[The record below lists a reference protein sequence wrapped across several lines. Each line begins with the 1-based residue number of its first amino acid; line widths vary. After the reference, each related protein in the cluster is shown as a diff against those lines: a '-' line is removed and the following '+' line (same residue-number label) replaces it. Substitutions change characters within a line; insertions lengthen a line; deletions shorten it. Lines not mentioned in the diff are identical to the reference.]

1 MKSKSFSL
9 LVLAAVGL
17 MVSACGG
24 TSSSTPPSSITPSTT
39 TSTAEPS
46 VTSSSSA
53 TSSVTSSN
61 STVSTSS
68 ATPAEVNG
76 ISVTNKAA
84 FTGMKVGAEA
94 TIAVDFDVTGEVT
107 NRNVTFE
114 SEDAAI
120 AMVDS
125 AGKVTAKAIGSTSI
139 VVRSVFAPEAIDVIT
154 VTVVPE
160 ETVHVTSVSASSETI
175 ALTIDATHQ
184 YEATVAPENATDKT
198 LVYASDDTA
207 VATISDTGL
216 ITAVA
221 EGETYVHAVSKDGG
235 FTTTTK
241 VVVSKVA
248 VPVTGITLIAPST
261 LKVGESI
268 KLGSTLAPADT
279 TQTGVAYKLVSGEA
293 ATLEGDIL
301 TGLGEGIV
309 GVKAV
314 STVDSSVESEV
325 AYITVSKTLTPSQFG
340 ISDTKFIGSQA
351 KANIASVTYDVAD
364 TSHVALG
371 TTVTATVTF
380 TESMSSST
388 LDYYL
393 FYINGKGYA
402 LTPVEET
409 AESDGWWSTYYTQ
422 GSVTFTMP
430 AGDAEIAI
438 AYSMSYE
445 SYLDAGLS
453 IILQENDAGI
463 KVYGTLDEIVYST
476 AYIYAEAPLGTLIE
490 AFEYSTDGKNWT
502 QTTAEY
508 TGGVY
513 QARLSYSSYSSDSM
527 DPGTYYVRAVSKET
541 GTATLTYT
549 NAENVK
555 LNEGPTTSGE
565 VTIGLP
571 LTITYAPDDDHYIS
585 DVAVVEGVETT
596 VNSAPELGSYSNTG
610 TIKFTMPETPVSIT
624 FTLKENLAI
633 NIAEN
638 ENIVS
643 AMAAKTSYN
652 PTEITSIAPGQSIYV
667 FVEAAEGY
675 TPTFASLNGGEPIAY
690 TEGYS
695 GNGYFS
701 IAIPKDFAEESVEI
715 EITVSK
721 AYAVTVDEEA
731 LAGGEYDLSKETY
744 GVGQEVEVE
753 LSPANNLYEITGIA
767 AKDHAELEIKLE
779 TTPYGTYTA
788 TFTMPDYEVILV
800 PTIVKKEVSQVTLSI
815 DADTEEVLS
824 SYTISGEDS
833 DMVIQPSYDGSEP
846 VLTQEFLVGEALNI
860 HLSTEYV
867 DTSVEGAVV
876 KLPVVYIT
884 VGDGEEA
891 MISPVQFYSTSNGTY
906 TLGYSY
912 TIASTDNITIRIA
925 SQATGAA
932 ATLTATSDE
941 ALDQLVFY
949 NTSISYYESVTLE
962 ELNQTLKVGD
972 IIEIE
977 YPEGTEDGAY
987 LYNLVVKD
995 SKGNVL
1001 NGYDGQYLVTDTALT
1016 FELQKVEAVSVGF
1029 VAPSSGC
1036 SVTLTNSTTGER
1048 YNTYYDTTFLIK
1060 KGDTLLL
1067 EGTCYSYVDYVYEV
1081 TITAA
1086 DGTELFTFTMD
1097 NEHPLEY
1104 EFTPDQACTITFTDV
1119 TPAE

>member
-24 TSSSTPPSSITPSTT
+24 TSSSTPTSSITPSTT

-53 TSSVTSSN
+53 TSSITSSN

-107 NRNVTFE
+107 NREVTFE

-139 VVRSVFAPEAIDVIT
+139 IVRSVFAPEAIDVVT

-198 LVYASDDTA
+198 LVYASDNTA

-241 VVVSKVA
+241 VVVSKVE
-248 VPVTGITLIAPST
+248 VPVTGITLIAPSA
-261 LKVGESI
+261 LKIGESI
-268 KLGSTLAPADT
+268 KLGATLAPADT
-279 TQTGVAYKLVSGEA
+279 TQTGVTYQLVSGETF
-293 ATLEGDIL
+293 ATLEGDVL
-301 TGLGEGIV
+301 TGVSEGVV

-314 STVDSSVESEV
+314 STVNSSIQSEIV
-325 AYITVSKTLTPSQFG
+325 YITISKILTTSQYG
-340 ISDTKFIGSQA
+340 IGAVELIGAEA
-351 KANIASVTYDVAD
+351 KARIASVTYNVDD
-364 TSHVALG
+364 LSSVALG
-371 TTVTATVTF
+371 TAVTATLNF
-380 TESMSSST
+380 TESMSDYT
-388 LDYYL
+388 LDSYL
-393 FYINGKGYA
+393 FYVNGKGYTI
-402 LTPVEET
+402 TPVEET

-430 AGDAEIAI
+430 SGGAEIAVG
-438 AYSMSYE
+438 YSMSSE
-445 SYLDAGLS
+445 SYYDTGLS
-453 IILQENDAGI
+453 IIRQENDAGI
-463 KVYGTLDEIVYST
+463 KVYGTLDEVVYST

-513 QARLSYSSYSSDSM
+513 QARLSYSSYSEDSL

-541 GTATLTYT
+541 GTTTLTYT

-571 LTITYAPDDDHYIS
+571 LTITYAPDADHYIS
-585 DVAVVEGVETT
+585 GPAVIEGAEATT
-596 VNSAPELGSYSNTG
+596 NTAPDLGSYSNTG

-643 AMAAKTSYN
+643 AMASKTSYN

-667 FVEAAEGY
+667 FVEVAEGY

-695 GNGYFS
+695 DSYFT

-715 EITVSK
+715 EITVAK

-731 LAGGEYDLSKETY
+731 LAGGEYDLFKETY

-753 LSPANNLYEITGIA
+753 LSPANKLYEITGIA
-767 AKDHAELEIKLE
+767 AKDHEELEIKLE
-779 TTPYGTYTA
+779 ATVYGTYTA
-788 TFTMPDYEVILV
+788 SFIMPDYEVVLI

-815 DADTEEVLS
+815 DADNEELLS

-833 DMVIQPSYDGSEP
+833 DMVIKSSYDGSETI
-846 VLTQEFLVGEALNI
+846 LTQEFLVGEALNI
-860 HLSTEYV
+860 QLSTEYV

-876 KLPVVYIT
+876 KLPMVYIT
-884 VGDGEEA
+884 VGDGEET
-891 MISPVQFYSTSNGTY
+891 MISPIQFYSATNGTY
-906 TLGYSY
+906 TLGYKY

-932 ATLTATSDE
+932 ATLTAVSDE

-949 NTSISYYESVTLE
+949 NTRISEYTSVTLE

-972 IIEIE
+972 IIEID

-1001 NGYDGQYLVTDTALT
+1001 NGYGNQYLVTDTALT
-1016 FELQKVEAVSVGF
+1016 FELQKIEAVTIGF
-1029 VAPSSGC
+1029 VAPGSGC
-1036 SVTLTNSTTGER
+1036 SVTLTNSITGER
-1048 YNTYYDTTFLIK
+1048 YNTNDNTEYLIK

-1067 EGTCYSYVDYVYEV
+1067 EATCYSYVDNVYEV
-1081 TITAA
+1081 TITGE
-1086 DGTELFTFTMD
+1086 DGTELFTFTLD
-1097 NEHPLEY
+1097 NKHPLEY

>member
-9 LVLAAVGL
+9 LVLAAIGL

-24 TSSSTPPSSITPSTT
+24 TSSSTPTSSITPSTT

-53 TSSVTSSN
+53 TSSATSSN

-84 FTGMKVGAEA
+84 FTGMKVGAET
-94 TIAVDFDVTGEVT
+94 TITVDFDVTGEVT
-107 NRNVTFE
+107 NREVTFE

-139 VVRSVFAPEAIDVIT
+139 IVRSVFAPEAIDVVT

-175 ALTIDATHQ
+175 ALTIDETHQ

-198 LVYASDDTA
+198 LVYASDNTA

-268 KLGSTLAPADT
+268 KLGATLAPADT
-279 TQTGVAYKLVSGEA
+279 TQTGVAYQLVSGETLA
-293 ATLEGDIL
+293 NLEGDIL
-301 TGLGEGIV
+301 TGVGEGIV

-340 ISDTKFIGSQA
+340 IGDTKFIGSQA

-380 TESMSSST
+380 TESMSSYT

-409 AESDGWWSTYYTQ
+409 ADTSGWSTYYTQ

-445 SYLDAGLS
+445 SYSDAGLS

-541 GTATLTYT
+541 GTTTLTYT

-571 LTITYAPDDDHYIS
+571 LTIIYAPDADHYIS
-585 DVAVVEGVETT
+585 GPAVIEGAEATT
-596 VNSAPELGSYSNTG
+596 NTAPELGSYSNTG

-638 ENIVS
+638 ENIIS
-643 AMAAKTSYN
+643 AMASKTSYN
-652 PTEITSIAPGQSIYV
+652 PTEITSIAPGQSIYL
-667 FVEAAEGY
+667 FVEVVEGY

-690 TEGYS
+690 TDGYS
-695 GNGYFS
+695 DSYFT

-721 AYAVTVDEEA
+721 AYTVTVDEEA

-800 PTIVKKEVSQVTLSI
+800 PTIAKKEVSQVTLSI

-860 HLSTEYV
+860 QLSTEYV
-867 DTSVEGAVV
+867 DTSVEGAVI
-876 KLPVVYIT
+876 KLPMVYIT
-884 VGDGEEA
+884 VGDGEET
-891 MISPVQFYSTSNGTY
+891 MISPVQFYSSSNGTY
-906 TLGYSY
+906 SLGYIY
-912 TIASTDNITIRIA
+912 TITSTDNITIRIA

-932 ATLTATSDE
+932 ATLTAVSDE

-972 IIEIE
+972 IIEID

-1029 VAPSSGC
+1029 VAPGSGC

-1048 YNTYYDTTFLIK
+1048 YNTYYDTTFSIK

-1067 EGTCYSYVDYVYEV
+1067 QGTCYSYVNYVYEV
-1081 TITAA
+1081 KITAA

-1097 NEHPLEY
+1097 NKHPLEY
-1104 EFTPDQACTITFTDV
+1104 EFTPDQACSITFTDV

>member
-24 TSSSTPPSSITPSTT
+24 TSSSTPTSSITPSTT

-53 TSSVTSSN
+53 TSSITSSN

-139 VVRSVFAPEAIDVIT
+139 IVRSVFAPEAIDVVT

-184 YEATVAPENATDKT
+184 YEATIAPENATDKT
-198 LVYASDDTA
+198 LVYASDNTA

-279 TQTGVAYKLVSGEA
+279 TQTGVTYQLVSGETF
-293 ATLEGDIL
+293 ATLEGDVL
-301 TGLGEGIV
+301 TGVSEGVV

-314 STVDSSVESEV
+314 STVNSSIQSEIV
-325 AYITVSKTLTPSQFG
+325 YITISKILTTSQYG
-340 ISDTKFIGSQA
+340 IGAVELIGAEA
-351 KANIASVTYDVAD
+351 KARIASVTYNVDD
-364 TSHVALG
+364 LSSVALG
-371 TTVTATVTF
+371 TAVTATINF
-380 TESMSSST
+380 TESMSDYT
-388 LDYYL
+388 LDSYL
-393 FYINGKGYA
+393 FYVNGKGYTI
-402 LTPVEET
+402 TPVEET

-430 AGDAEIAI
+430 SGGAEIAVG
-438 AYSMSYE
+438 YSMSSE
-445 SYLDAGLS
+445 SYYDTGLS
-453 IILQENDAGI
+453 IIRQENDAGI
-463 KVYGTLDEIVYST
+463 KVYGTLDEVVYST

-513 QARLSYSSYSSDSM
+513 QARLSYSSYSEDSL

-541 GTATLTYT
+541 GTTTLTYT

-571 LTITYAPDDDHYIS
+571 LTITYAPDADHYIS
-585 DVAVVEGVETT
+585 GPAVIEGAEATT
-596 VNSAPELGSYSNTG
+596 NTAPDLGSYSNTG

-643 AMAAKTSYN
+643 AMASKTSYN

-667 FVEAAEGY
+667 FVEVAEGY

-695 GNGYFS
+695 DSYFT

-715 EITVSK
+715 EITVAK

-731 LAGGEYDLSKETY
+731 LAGGEYDLFKETY

-753 LSPANNLYEITGIA
+753 LSPANKLYEITGIA

-788 TFTMPDYEVILV
+788 TFTMPDYEVVLI

-815 DADTEEVLS
+815 DADNEELLS

-833 DMVIQPSYDGSEP
+833 DMVIKSSYDGSETI
-846 VLTQEFLVGEALNI
+846 LTQEFLVGEALNI
-860 HLSTEYV
+860 QLSTEYV

-876 KLPVVYIT
+876 KLPMVYIT
-884 VGDGEEA
+884 VGDGEET
-891 MISPVQFYSTSNGTY
+891 MISPIQFYSATNGTY
-906 TLGYSY
+906 TLGYKY

-932 ATLTATSDE
+932 ATLTAVSDE

-949 NTSISYYESVTLE
+949 NTRISEYTSVTLE

-972 IIEIE
+972 IIEID

-1001 NGYDGQYLVTDTALT
+1001 NGYGNQYLVTDTALT
-1016 FELQKVEAVSVGF
+1016 FELQKIEAVTIGF
-1029 VAPSSGC
+1029 VAPGSGC
-1036 SVTLTNSTTGER
+1036 SVTLTNSITGER
-1048 YNTYYDTTFLIK
+1048 YNTNDNTEYLIK

-1067 EGTCYSYVDYVYEV
+1067 EATCYSYVDNVYEV
-1081 TITAA
+1081 TITGE
-1086 DGTELFTFTMD
+1086 DGTELFTFTLD
-1097 NEHPLEY
+1097 NKHPLEY

>member
-24 TSSSTPPSSITPSTT
+24 TSSSTPTSSITPSTT

-84 FTGMKVGAEA
+84 FAGMKVGAEA

-184 YEATVAPENATDKT
+184 YEATVAPENATDKS
-198 LVYASDDTA
+198 LVYASDNTA

-241 VVVSKVA
+241 VVVSKVE
-248 VPVTGITLIAPST
+248 VPVTGITLIAPSY
-261 LKVGESI
+261 LKIGESI
-268 KLGSTLAPADT
+268 KLGATLAPADT
-279 TQTGVAYKLVSGEA
+279 TQTGVTYQLVSGETI
-293 ATLEGDIL
+293 ATLEGDVL
-301 TGLGEGIV
+301 TGVSEGVV

-314 STVDSSVESEV
+314 STVDTSIQSEV
-325 AYITVSKTLTPSQFG
+325 VYITVCKIITTSQYEIG
-340 ISDTKFIGSQA
+340 ATKFIGSQA
-351 KANIASVTYDVAD
+351 KTNIASVTYNVPD
-364 TSHVALG
+364 TSHVTLG

-380 TESMSSST
+380 TESMSSYT

-393 FYINGKGYA
+393 FYVNGKGYA
-402 LTPVEET
+402 LTPVEAT
-409 AESDGWWSTYYTQ
+409 ADNSGWSTYYTQ

-430 AGDAEIAI
+430 SGGAEIAI
-438 AYSMSYE
+438 AYSMSYK
-445 SYLDAGLS
+445 SYSDSGLS

-463 KVYGTLDEIVYST
+463 KVYGTLDEVVYST

-508 TGGVY
+508 SDGIY

-527 DPGTYYVRAVSKET
+527 DPGTYYVRAVSKVT

-549 NAENVK
+549 NAENVVVH
-555 LNEGPTTSGE
+555 EGPTTSGE
-565 VTIGLP
+565 ITIGLP
-571 LTITYAPDDDHYIS
+571 VTISYASDADHYIS
-585 DVAVVEGVETT
+585 DIAEIEGVEATT
-596 VNSAPELGSYSNTG
+596 NTAPDLGSYSNTG

-643 AMAAKTSYN
+643 AMASKTSYN
-652 PTEITSIAPGQSIYV
+652 PTEITSIAPGQSIYL

-695 GNGYFS
+695 DSYFT

-715 EITVSK
+715 EITVAK

-753 LSPANNLYEITGIA
+753 LSPANKLYEITGIA
-767 AKDHAELEIKLE
+767 AKDHEELEIKLE
-779 TTPYGTYTA
+779 ATVYGTYTA
-788 TFTMPDYEVILV
+788 TFTMPDYEVVLI

-815 DADTEEVLS
+815 DTDTTDVLAN
-824 SYTISGEDS
+824 YTIAGEES
-833 DMVIQPSYDGSEP
+833 DMAIESPYDDSEP

-860 HLSTEYV
+860 QLSTAYV

-876 KLPVVYIT
+876 KLPMVYIT
-884 VGDGEEA
+884 VGDGEETLL
-891 MISPVQFYSTSNGTY
+891 SPDQFYSASNGTY

-912 TIASTDNITIRIA
+912 TIASTDNITIRVA

-932 ATLTATSDE
+932 ARLSAVSNE
-941 ALDQLVFY
+941 AIDQIVFY
-949 NTSISYYESVTLE
+949 NTTISYYESVTLE

-972 IIEIE
+972 IIEID
-977 YPEGTEDGAY
+977 YPEGTEDGTY

-1016 FELQKVEAVSVGF
+1016 FELQKVEAVSVDF
-1029 VAPSSGC
+1029 VAPGSGC

-1048 YNTYYDTTFLIK
+1048 YNTYYDTSFLIK

-1067 EGTCYSYVDYVYEV
+1067 EGTCYTYVDYVYEV
-1081 TITAA
+1081 TITGE

>member
-24 TSSSTPPSSITPSTT
+24 TSSSTPTSSITPSTT

-139 VVRSVFAPEAIDVIT
+139 VVRSVFAPEAIDVVT

-198 LVYASDDTA
+198 LVYASDNTA

-279 TQTGVAYKLVSGEA
+279 TQTGVTYQLVSGETL

-301 TGLGEGIV
+301 TGVGEGIV

-325 AYITVSKTLTPSQFG
+325 TYITVSKTLTPSQFG

-380 TESMSSST
+380 TESMSSYT

-409 AESDGWWSTYYTQ
+409 ADTSGWSTYYTQ

-438 AYSMSYE
+438 AYSMSYK
-445 SYLDAGLS
+445 SYSDTGLS

-476 AYIYAEAPLGTLIE
+476 ACIYAEAPLGTLIE
-490 AFEYSTDGKNWT
+490 AFEYSTDGKSWT

-513 QARLSYSSYSSDSM
+513 QARLSYTSYSSDSM

-541 GTATLTYT
+541 GTTTLTYT

-555 LNEGPTTSGE
+555 LNEGPSVSGE

-571 LTITYAPDDDHYIS
+571 VTITYAPDDDHYIS

-643 AMAAKTSYN
+643 AMASKTSYN
-652 PTEITSIAPGQSIYV
+652 PTKITSIAPGQSIYV

-675 TPTFASLNGGEPIAY
+675 TPTFASL
-690 TEGYS
+690 
-695 GNGYFS
+695 
-701 IAIPKDFAEESVEI
+701 K
-715 EITVSK
+715 
-721 AYAVTVDEEA
+721 
-731 LAGGEYDLSKETY
+731 
-744 GVGQEVEVE
+744 
-753 LSPANNLYEITGIA
+753 
-767 AKDHAELEIKLE
+767 
-779 TTPYGTYTA
+779 
-788 TFTMPDYEVILV
+788 
-800 PTIVKKEVSQVTLSI
+800 
-815 DADTEEVLS
+815 
-824 SYTISGEDS
+824 
-833 DMVIQPSYDGSEP
+833 
-846 VLTQEFLVGEALNI
+846 
-860 HLSTEYV
+860 
-867 DTSVEGAVV
+867 
-876 KLPVVYIT
+876 
-884 VGDGEEA
+884 
-891 MISPVQFYSTSNGTY
+891 
-906 TLGYSY
+906 
-912 TIASTDNITIRIA
+912 
-925 SQATGAA
+925 
-932 ATLTATSDE
+932 
-941 ALDQLVFY
+941 
-949 NTSISYYESVTLE
+949 
-962 ELNQTLKVGD
+962 
-972 IIEIE
+972 
-977 YPEGTEDGAY
+977 
-987 LYNLVVKD
+987 
-995 SKGNVL
+995 
-1001 NGYDGQYLVTDTALT
+1001 
-1016 FELQKVEAVSVGF
+1016 
-1029 VAPSSGC
+1029 
-1036 SVTLTNSTTGER
+1036 
-1048 YNTYYDTTFLIK
+1048 
-1060 KGDTLLL
+1060 
-1067 EGTCYSYVDYVYEV
+1067 
-1081 TITAA
+1081 
-1086 DGTELFTFTMD
+1086 
-1097 NEHPLEY
+1097 
-1104 EFTPDQACTITFTDV
+1104 FTPKSITCSKKSV
-1119 TPAE
+1119 LL

>member
-24 TSSSTPPSSITPSTT
+24 TSSSTPTSSTTPSTT

-184 YEATVAPENATDKT
+184 YEATVAPENATDKS
-198 LVYASDDTA
+198 LVYASDNTA

-241 VVVSKVA
+241 VVVSKVE

-279 TQTGVAYKLVSGEA
+279 TQTGLAYQLVSGETF
-293 ATLEGDIL
+293 ATLEGDVL
-301 TGLGEGIV
+301 TGVSEGVV

-314 STVDSSVESEV
+314 STVNSSIQSEIV
-325 AYITVSKTLTPSQFG
+325 YITISKILTTSQYG
-340 ISDTKFIGSQA
+340 IGTVELIGAEA
-351 KANIASVTYDVAD
+351 KAKIASVTYNVDD
-364 TSHVALG
+364 LSSVALG
-371 TTVTATVTF
+371 TAVTATLNF
-380 TESMSSST
+380 TESMSDYT
-388 LDYYL
+388 LDSYL
-393 FYINGKGYA
+393 FYVNGKGYA
-402 LTPVEET
+402 ITPVEET

-430 AGDAEIAI
+430 SGGAEIAVG
-438 AYSMSYE
+438 YTMSSK
-445 SYLDAGLS
+445 SYYDTGLS
-453 IILQENDAGI
+453 IIRQENDAGI
-463 KVYGTLDEIVYST
+463 KVYGTLDEVVYST

-541 GTATLTYT
+541 GTTTLTYT

-571 LTITYAPDDDHYIS
+571 LTITYAPDADHYIS
-585 DVAVVEGVETT
+585 GPAVIEGAEATT
-596 VNSAPELGSYSNTG
+596 NTAPELGSYSNTG

-643 AMAAKTSYN
+643 AMASKTSYN

-667 FVEAAEGY
+667 FVEVAEGY

-695 GNGYFS
+695 DSYFT

-715 EITVSK
+715 EITVAK

-753 LSPANNLYEITGIA
+753 LSPANKLYEITGIA
-767 AKDHAELEIKLE
+767 AKDHEELEIKLE
-779 TTPYGTYTA
+779 ATVYGTYTA
-788 TFTMPDYEVILV
+788 SFTMPDYEVILV

-815 DADTEEVLS
+815 DADNEELLS

-833 DMVIQPSYDGSEP
+833 DMVIKSSYDGSETI
-846 VLTQEFLVGEALNI
+846 LTQEFLVGEALNI
-860 HLSTEYV
+860 QLSTEYV
-867 DTSVEGAVV
+867 DTSVEGAVI
-876 KLPVVYIT
+876 KLPIVYIT
-884 VGDGEEA
+884 VGDGEET
-891 MISPVQFYSTSNGTY
+891 MISPVQFYSASNGTY
-906 TLGYSY
+906 TLGYKY

-932 ATLTATSDE
+932 ATLTAVSDE
-941 ALDQLVFY
+941 ALDQIVFY
-949 NTSISYYESVTLE
+949 NTRISEYTSVTLE

-972 IIEIE
+972 IIEID

-995 SKGNVL
+995 SKGKVL

-1016 FELQKVEAVSVGF
+1016 FELQKIEAVAIDF
-1029 VAPSSGC
+1029 VAPGSGC

-1048 YNTYYDTTFLIK
+1048 YNTYYDTTFSIK

-1081 TITAA
+1081 KITAA

-1097 NEHPLEY
+1097 NKHPLEY
-1104 EFTPDQACTITFTDV
+1104 EFTPDQACSITFTDV